1 LSLFLFI
8 HACVF
13 AYHPS
18 GSWYESVSLL
28 LAVYGYG
35 VQEESDDEEDE
46 EEEEGK
52 KEGEKRQAMTAGE
65 AAFAATMSAGG
76 KGPATAH
83 RRRVRVADLT
93 TRRMGL

>member
-1 LSLFLFI
+1 MYSCLCLRVDLSMI
-8 HACVF
+8 V
-13 AYHPS
+13 
-18 GSWYESVSLL
+18 VSSF
-28 LAVYGYG
+28 LAVYGCD
-35 VQEESDDEEDE
+35 VQEESDDEEDEE